1 MKKLINLMVILISV
15 ATVLSGAAQVLMPAR
30 ILLLIGAE
38 ITSTTAHFF
47 AIIGMFMVL
56 FGAMM
61 LHVIYSPYPNRI
73 AIIWSAGQKLGASI
87 AVAIGIIHGLFSLL
101 AAGVAAFDFVSGLI
115 FLYYLKSIKN
125 TNTYE

>member
-1 MKKLINLMVILISV
+1 MKKTINLIVVLISV
-15 ATVLSGAAQVLMPAR
+15 ATVLSGAAQVLMPTR
-30 ILLLIGAE
+30 VLLLVGAE
-38 ITSTTAHFF
+38 TTSTTAHFF

-73 AIIWSAGQKLGASI
+73 AVTWSACQKLGASI
-87 AVAIGIIHGLFSLL
+87 AVAIGIMHGLFSLL
-101 AAGVAAFDFVSGLI
+101 AVGVAAFDLISGLI

-125 TNTYE
+125 TNE